1 MGDKDLEAMIG
12 HISESVDAVV
22 TTAASGERPLPASEV
37 AARVAK
43 IVQVP
48 VEAGGDPWSALEVAR
63 QKAGSEGAVLVAGSI
78 YVAGEIRR
86 ALKAAGAL

>member
-1 MGDKDLEAMIG
+1 M
-12 HISESVDAVV
+12 
-22 TTAASGERPLPASEV
+22 
-37 AARVAK
+37 
-43 IVQVP
+43 
-48 VEAGGDPWSALEVAR
+48 EAGGDPWSALEVAR